1 MKPETST
8 LTPWVKSRLAGR
20 PAGRG
25 VSKVLVMLGTHPRQL
40 SYASTSAAADLA
52 QVNVATVVRAAQL
65 LGFSGWPALRSEVRS
80 RYLAGLTAAQVL
92 TEHGPNGDGLAS
104 ATLRRDLQNL
114 HDLTP
119 LLDEVKVAQ
128 AARAIF
134 DAKVTLV
141 LGSGSFAAP
150 GLQLAHLA
158 STIGH
163 DVRLHRTGGTSLLNA
178 VALLGDG
185 DAVVVFHVWRTPREI
200 FNAVR
205 VAKAGGATIIMVSD
219 RAHQDLAD
227 NVVVMPSEG
236 VGMFPSLVAATTLV
250 QALVAHMVDLD
261 AEAAA
266 AASDRVEELW
276 RTYGL
281 FPDPNA

>member
-1 MKPETST
+1 MNHEPST
-8 LTPWVKSRLAGR
+8 MAPWVQSRLGGR

-25 VSKVLVMLGTHPRQL
+25 VSKVLVMVGTHPRQL
-40 SYASTSAAADLA
+40 SYASTSAAAALA

-80 RYLAGLTAAQVL
+80 RYLAGLTAAEVL
-92 TEHGPNGDGLAS
+92 TEHSPSGDGLAN

-119 LLDEVKVAQ
+119 LLDEAKVAE
-128 AARAIF
+128 AATAIF
-134 DAKVTLV
+134 AAKVTLV

-163 DVRLHRTGGTSLLNA
+163 DVRLHRTGGTALLNA
-178 VALLGDG
+178 VSLLGEG
-185 DAVVVFHVWRTPREI
+185 DAVVVFHVWRTPEEI

-205 VAKAGGATIIMVSD
+205 AAKAGGATIIMISD

-227 NVVVMPSEG
+227 KVVMMPSEG

-250 QALVAHMVDLD
+250 QALIAYMVDLD
-261 AEAAA
+261 ADRAA